1 MFYLGEGISEVLIMD
16 RRVKMWVGNTVSSWL
31 TYAGVTCTVRDACT
45 NLLHTEGMASLRGA
59 RMPVS
64 WWWGRGWKVMEM
76 R

>member
-45 NLLHTEGMASLRGA
+45 NLLHTEGWHHCVGRECLFHGGGGGA
-59 RMPVS
+59 
-64 WWWGRGWKVMEM
+64 GR
-76 R
+76 